1 MCDKEN
7 ICEIIISLLICL
19 RVTGRY
25 VVLIYSASFNYVPL
39 ATPVPLEFEMRGKN
53 L

>member
-19 RVTGRY
+19 RVTSRY
-25 VVLIYSASFNYVPL
+25 VVLIYSASFNYVICSPGYTC
-39 ATPVPLEFEMRGKN
+39 AIRI
-53 L
+53 